1 MIKSEWCNKKIMCGY
16 CKFNCCTVSSFH
28 VEISEK
34 EQSLYKTKYN
44 RDLPRKWRLGKGE
57 DKCPNLADDGCT
69 LGDDKPSHCKSYPLE
84 LKKDKVVIGN
94 WCNLHCPKPRDY
106 ELVEKR
112 NGKYYYR
119 LIEKPKYKSFNKL
132 KEVVLPEPIDTFFK
146 PIGSDFYNNIG
157 ELKKL
162 FEETNKY
169 KVATLEKFI

>member
-1 MIKSEWCNKKIMCGY
+1 MCGY

-44 RDLPRKWRLGKGE
+44 RDLPRKWRLGKGK
-57 DKCPNLADDGCT
+57 DKCPNLADDGST
-69 LGDDKPSHCKSYPLE
+69 LCDDKPSHCKSYPLE

-112 NGKYYYR
+112 NGKYHYR